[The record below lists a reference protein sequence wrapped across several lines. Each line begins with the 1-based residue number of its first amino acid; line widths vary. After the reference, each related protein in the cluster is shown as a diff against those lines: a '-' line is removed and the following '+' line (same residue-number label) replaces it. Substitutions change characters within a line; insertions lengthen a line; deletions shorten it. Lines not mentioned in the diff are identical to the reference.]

1 MATIH
6 TVDKKKIEVEIGAA
20 KLDEELSHVAARGV
34 PVLKVKLAGKD
45 EFVWVNANH
54 VVSFSESGE

>member
-20 KLDEELSHVAARGV
+20 KLDDELTHVAARGV

-45 EFVWVNANH
+45 EFVWINANQI
-54 VVSFSESGE
+54 VRFTESTE